1 MSKSKKFI
9 RRSLYIFIIGYAV
22 LFLLYYTQYQLELQS
37 EIYEYIMYF
46 YNQLLSF
53 VLPIISGMV
62 MVVASTKYGTAY
74 AMKRGWALAVP
85 IAIYTLPS
93 YYISYTYRHYEALSA
108 ILWALLFTLIEI
120 AFFHLQA
127 LVAYFII
134 KKLTICFGKK
144 KRHGKD
150 LLSLLS
156 EDDLFDS
163 SVPVALSV
171 FLCASLQF
179 VIRLVIEI
187 VNTVIFLNESYGTYR
202 TGEIVYIAFTYC
214 FLVFELFICHTLT
227 MKYKDRLLSYG
238 EED

>member
-1 MSKSKKFI
+1 MSKNKKFI
-9 RRSLYIFIIGYAV
+9 RRSLFIFIIGYAV
-22 LFLLYYTQYQLELQS
+22 LFLLYYTQYQLGLNS

-53 VLPIISGMV
+53 ILPIISAMV
-62 MVVASTKYGTAY
+62 MVVASARYGTSY

-93 YYISYTYRHYEALSA
+93 YYISYTYAYYEVFSA
-108 ILWALLFTLIEI
+108 ILWALLFTVIEI

-127 LVAYFII
+127 LIAYFII
-134 KKLTICFGKK
+134 KKLTVCFGKK
-144 KRHGKD
+144 KRQGKD
-150 LLSLLS
+150 LMSLLS
-156 EDDLFDS
+156 EGDLFDS
-163 SVPVALSV
+163 TVPVTLSV

-187 VNTVIFLNESYGTYR
+187 VNTAIFLHESYGTYR
-202 TGEIVYIAFTYC
+202 TDEIVYIAFTYC

-227 MKYKDRLLSYG
+227 MKYRGRLLSYS